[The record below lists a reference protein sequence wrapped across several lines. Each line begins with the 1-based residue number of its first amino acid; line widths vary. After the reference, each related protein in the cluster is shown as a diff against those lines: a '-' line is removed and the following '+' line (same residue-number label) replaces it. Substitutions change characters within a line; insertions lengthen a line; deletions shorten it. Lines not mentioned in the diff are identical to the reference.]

1 MTQWTQ
7 PARALARRILENHR
21 RRFEAE
27 GADAAEVV
35 ADLHAHLDR
44 EVERLALPVVT
55 EEDVRRI
62 LAAVDPAL
70 LDRLSD
76 EGTPISSG
84 DAVDPL
90 PEPTSVPPVG
100 PATTPVP
107 SAAPGVVATLF
118 LALLGVLLPLV
129 TVVFEWQQRL
139 CASELFEPFPTGF
152 HVAAVLWVPA
162 AVAIALLRLH
172 SGNPA
177 TSVWL
182 RRSVGVAAGIA
193 AFYAVLLLPFQPF
206 AAIGVLY
213 FGIGLLP
220 MSPLISWIVLWRIGS
235 RLAKA
240 AKAGGAPVRRIWPYG
255 LAAFL
260 ALWGAMVPET
270 LTQIWARRVAAE
282 AEPRPGAALKAL
294 RLFGSESALLR
305 ACYGSGAQVQNF
317 LGLPTIGEEEAR
329 SVYFRVTGKAFNEVR
344 PPLSPMK
351 GAGRGLFREF
361 EWDSDLGGETVGGL
375 ATGLSLQSSRIDA
388 MVHAADGWGYTE
400 WTFEFRNDHVGSP
413 REARAVLQL
422 PAGGVVSRVTLWVQ
436 GEEREAAF
444 AGRAE
449 VRKAYQEV
457 AVVKRRDPI
466 LVTTAGPDRVLM
478 QCFPVPEG
486 GGIMRV
492 RIGVTA
498 PLQPLSGS
506 QVAFLWPRIADRNF
520 AIRDSLRHHAWL
532 EVPDGT
538 LDPVAGWD
546 RDAERPQA
554 LHASA
559 SQTEFERR
567 LSPIRLGRVAANGG
581 GWLKEDRGTAP
592 AWLRRTLEEVPGR
605 AFGRVAVVVDGG
617 LRGAPL
623 AEVVR
628 QAFEKAG
635 SPTAPGRFSLWFAR
649 DGARR
654 WPKDGT
660 LSDAPSVAA
669 AIAAWKEPFDGGHD
683 PFPALE
689 AAWDWAAGSTNG
701 LVLWIH
707 ATQPL
712 SFTGSVGLVQRLER
726 AGHRGPRILDVTDL
740 AVPDRVLESL
750 PASPLLGRLPRID
763 SLAEDLRGVLRDL
776 DGGAARWTWKIERRV
791 EDPGNPTGPQASR
804 HVARLWAAGEVDR
817 LLALRRKPDA
827 VALASQWQLVT
838 PVTGAVVLE
847 TKEQFDQH
855 GLAAIDPA
863 TAPGVVPEPE
873 TWALLLVGATVV
885 LLQAGRSRRKG

>member
-7 PARALARRILENHR
+7 PALALAHRILENHR

-44 EVERLALPVVT
+44 EVERLALSVVT

-70 LDRLSD
+70 LDHLPA
-76 EGTPISSG
+76 EGTPISTS
-84 DAVDPL
+84 DAEPL
-90 PEPTSVPPVG
+90 PVPTSVPPVG
-100 PATTPVP
+100 PASTPVP
-107 SAAPGVVATLF
+107 SAAPGFVATLF
-118 LALLGVLLPLV
+118 FALLGVLLPLV

-152 HVAAVLWVPA
+152 HIAAVLWVPA
-162 AVAIALLRLH
+162 AVAVALLRLH
-172 SGNPA
+172 SGNTA
-177 TSVWL
+177 ASAWL
-182 RRSVGVAAGIA
+182 RRSVGIAAGIA

-282 AEPRPGAALKAL
+282 TEPRPGAALRAL

-305 ACYGSGAQVQNF
+305 ACYGSGAQVQRF
-317 LGLPTIGEEEAR
+317 LGLPTVGEEDAR
-329 SVYFRVTGKAFNEVR
+329 AIYFRVTGKAFNEVR

-375 ATGLSLQSSRIDA
+375 ASGLSLQSSRIDA
-388 MVHAADGWGYTE
+388 MAHAADGWGYTE
-400 WTFEFRNDHVGSP
+400 WTFEFRNDHEGSA
-413 REARAVLQL
+413 REARAILQL
-422 PAGGVVSRVTLWVQ
+422 PAGGVVSRVTLWVN

-457 AVVKRRDPI
+457 AVIQRRDPI

-478 QCFPVPEG
+478 QCFPVQQG
-486 GGIMRV
+486 GGVMRV
-492 RIGVTA
+492 RVGFTA
-498 PLQPLSGS
+498 PLLTLPGS

-520 AIRDSLRHHAWL
+520 AVRDSLRHHAWL
-532 EVPDGT
+532 EIPDGVPDAA
-538 LDPVAGWD
+538 VGWD
-546 RDAERPQA
+546 RDAERSQA

-559 SQTEFERR
+559 SQAEFERR
-567 LSPIRLGRVAANGG
+567 LSPIRLGRVPANGG
-581 GWLKEDRGTAP
+581 GWVKEDRGTEP
-592 AWLRRTLEEVPGR
+592 AWLRRTLEPVPIRGV
-605 AFGRVAVVVDGG
+605 GRVAVVIDGG
-617 LRGAPL
+617 MRGAPL
-623 AEVVR
+623 AKVVR
-628 QAFEKAG
+628 QAFEKAD
-635 SPTAPGRFSLWFAR
+635 STTAPGRFSLWFAR
-649 DGARR
+649 DGFRR
-654 WPKDGT
+654 WPKDRE
-660 LSDAPSVAA
+660 LPDASSVAG
-669 AIAAWKEPFDGGHD
+669 AIASWPESFVGGHD

-689 AAWDWAAGSTNG
+689 AAWNWAAGSTNG

-712 SFTGSVGLVQRLER
+712 TFPTSAGLAQRLER
-726 AGHRGPRILDVTDL
+726 AGVRGPRILDVTDL

-750 PASPLLGRLPRID
+750 PASPLLQRMPRVD
-763 SLAEDLRGVLRDL
+763 SLAEDLSRLLWEL
-776 DGGAARWTWKIERRV
+776 DGSPTRLAWKIERKV
-791 EDPGNPTGPQASR
+791 EDPGSPAGPQTSR
-804 HVARLWAAGEVDR
+804 HVARLWAFEEVHR
-817 LLALRRKPDA
+817 LLALRRKADA
-827 VALASQWQLVT
+827 VALASVWQLVT

-847 TKEQFDQH
+847 TKEQFERN
-855 GLAAIDPA
+855 GLSAIDPA

-885 LLQAGRSRRKG
+885 LWQAGRRRRKG